1 MPYINSTVTIK
12 LPDEK
17 KEALK
22 TKLGKLMQDVL
33 GKSEEWLFVGFKEE
47 ETIYFKGEKKEK
59 AAVIEVKMLGT
70 KPTKDKDIFTKKV
83 CEAFNEEIAISG
95 ENIYV
100 IFTEVDKGNWGWNG
114 GLF

>member
-12 LPDEK
+12 LSEEK
-17 KEALK
+17 KEVLK

-33 GKSEEWLFVGFKEE
+33 GKSEQWLFVGFKEE
-47 ETIYFKGEKKEK
+47 ETIYFKGEKREK

-70 KPTKDKDIFTKKV
+70 KPTQDKEIFTAEV
-83 CEAFNEEIAISG
+83 CKIFSEEVSISG

-100 IFTEVDKGNWGWNG
+100 IFTEVEQGNWGWNG
-114 GLF
+114 GMF